1 MGINLI
7 VLSQIE
13 RVIKC
18 FPKIFKF
25 NTRTTVILNGLDC
38 REFSLLDLIHELL
51 WTILLVG
58 NFINFS
64 IKKVIFH
71 PPNHLFEFLLVF
83 QSFWLSV
90 HIEIPLIIIIPPGFG
105 VLHNVDFLRMFIPYV
120 IDIDSKWVDNFFKC
134 IVIKNEI
141 CFKVLDKICQIF
153 NKVIFFLTIL
163 DERLFCCMNIFLNY
177 WYINSN
183 RGIIWCKSL
192 V

>member
-1 MGINLI
+1 MGINLM

-71 PPNHLFEFLLVF
+71 PPNHLFEFFLVF
-83 QSFWLSV
+83 QLFWLSV
-90 HIEIPLIIIIPPGFG
+90 HIEVPLTIIIPPGFG
-105 VLHNVDFLRMFIPYV
+105 VLHDINFLRMFIPVRYSSHWGGSLQNELGDEWTCRMTLASAYV
-120 IDIDSKWVDNFFKC
+120 LHYLSTTWSQ
-134 IVIKNEI
+134 
-141 CFKVLDKICQIF
+141 L
-153 NKVIFFLTIL
+153 
-163 DERLFCCMNIFLNY
+163 
-177 WYINSN
+177 
-183 RGIIWCKSL
+183 
-192 V
+192 